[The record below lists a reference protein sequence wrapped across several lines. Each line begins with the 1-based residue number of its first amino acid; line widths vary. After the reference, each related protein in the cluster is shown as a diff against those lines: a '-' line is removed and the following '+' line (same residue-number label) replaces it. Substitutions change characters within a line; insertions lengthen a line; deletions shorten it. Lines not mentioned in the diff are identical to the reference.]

1 MSMRTYFSSARVGSC
16 SSAIATAEL
25 KLDASS
31 SCKSVSAM
39 FNRFEEDSS
48 SVSMEPR
55 SPLLFFLTILPV
67 IDV

>member
-1 MSMRTYFSSARVGSC
+1 MPMRTSFSSAPVGSC
-16 SSAIATAEL
+16 SSVIAAAEL
-25 KLDASS
+25 ELDASS
-31 SCKSVSAM
+31 GCKSVSAM